1 MIMEKR
7 CNWKVIYWILP
18 LLNVIW
24 CNLMNGVW
32 GEVAFGL
39 AGQDFD
45 WAPVYVFPAFYNGF
59 AFIFAFIGVFMEYL
73 YLFILKR
80 FGRFAGLLSF
90 GLAVLIPLTDYI
102 IVVYYGSEVAPK
114 FGLLEFCEF
123 IYRFVFFSP
132 FFIFAWYVYRRMT
145 GIRSDV

>member
-1 MIMEKR
+1 
-7 CNWKVIYWILP
+7 
-18 LLNVIW
+18 
-24 CNLMNGVW
+24 MNGVW

-39 AGQDFD
+39 AGQDFN
-45 WAPVYVFPAFYNGF
+45 WAPVYVFPAFYDGF

-80 FGRFAGLLSF
+80 FGRVAGLLSF

-132 FFIFAWYVYRRMT
+132 FFIFAWYVYRKMR
-145 GIRSDV
+145 GK